1 MYMYCITYFDTCQ
14 QMSAIKSLLHE
25 HLTDCNCSC
34 MLRTHQAPEIMKHST
49 DHLYHFEDKQVQLS
63 LDPYRLTV
71 KGNDSDDSLIIR
83 LSVLSNGIAT
93 VHNSIEDYL
102 KNLNYDQ
109 HQLFIK
115 DLHTELSNQIAAHEM
130 TPPSECKLKA
140 VD

>member
-1 MYMYCITYFDTCQ
+1 
-14 QMSAIKSLLHE
+14 MSAIKSYLHDL
-25 HLTDCNCSC
+25 LTDDMYLSNINTIESHH
-34 MLRTHQAPEIMKHST
+34 LMKHST
-49 DHLYHFEDKQVQLS
+49 DHVYHFEDKQVELS

-71 KGNDSDDSLIIR
+71 KGKNSDDSLIIR
-83 LSVLSNGIAT
+83 LSVFSNGVAT

-115 DLHTELSNQIAAHEM
+115 DLHAELSNQIAAHEM
-130 TPPSECKLKA
+130 TPPAECKLKA

>member
-1 MYMYCITYFDTCQ
+1 
-14 QMSAIKSLLHE
+14 MSAIKSFLYEQLSE
-25 HLTDCNCSC
+25 CNCCGIVHMNQVS
-34 MLRTHQAPEIMKHST
+34 EIMKHST
-49 DHLYHFEDKQVQLS
+49 DHVYHFEDRQVELS

-71 KGNDSDDSLIIR
+71 KGKNSDDSLIIR

-102 KNLNYDQ
+102 KNLDYDQ

-115 DLHTELSNQIAAHEM
+115 DLHAELSNQIAAHEM
-130 TPPSECKLKA
+130 TPPAECKLKA